1 MRLVLTAL
9 SLALLLTAH
18 GTVNAYEVDGF
29 SGKSAKAGIKDFL
42 PRCDADENKDNKFYS
57 EQYSFNSELEDG
69 YDLWFQIFIS
79 NMGVANG
86 RAALQLHFTPK
97 GGSKIKDRA
106 LFDQGNW
113 SYAADGGKL
122 TMKLG
127 DNVFSGDASGW
138 TGRFETENLT
148 VDLTV
153 KNLVP
158 SWSPGG
164 GAVYYG
170 AARKNYYDVTLLTPR
185 GTIEADVTLKATGE
199 KHHVKGQVTGDRSA
213 SNLSPNLLARRWVK
227 LRLVGKSYTI
237 LMTNLQTSEEYG
249 DKWVGWFL
257 IASDKAVLAA
267 GANPALELADTER
280 DAEAGYEVPRI
291 VLLSGGTGVD
301 GFTGA
306 IKGLKRTKRHDQL
319 ADLSTL
325 EKAVVSKLVKPISY
339 GYKADFEFQF
349 QSGGKARSYKGKA
362 TYTYEQLTK

>member
-1 MRLVLTAL
+1 MKLGFPVISAAVLLVCGP
-9 SLALLLTAH
+9 LL
-18 GTVNAYEVDGF
+18 AYEVDGF
-29 SGKSAKAGIKDFL
+29 SGKSGKAGIKDFL
-42 PRCDADENKDNKFYS
+42 PRCDAEENRNNKFYS

-69 YDLWFQIFIS
+69 YDLWFQVFIS

-106 LFDQGNW
+106 LFEQGAW
-113 SYAADGGKL
+113 SYAGDGGKL
-122 TMKLG
+122 TLKLG
-127 DNVFSGDASGW
+127 ENLLAGDADGW
-138 TGRFETENLT
+138 TAHFETEHLAAD
-148 VDLTV
+148 VTV
-153 KNLVP
+153 KNLV
-158 SWSPGG
+158 SAWKPGG
-164 GAVYYG
+164 GGVYYG

-185 GTIEADVTLKATGE
+185 GTIEADVTVKATGE
-199 KHHVKGQVTGDRSA
+199 KHHVTGRVTGDRSA

-227 LRLVGKSYTI
+227 LRLVGKAYTI

-257 IASDKAVLAA
+257 IASDKAILAS
-267 GANPALELADTER
+267 GTNPALELADSER
-280 DAEAGYEVPRI
+280 DAEAGYEVPRS
-291 VLLSGGTGVD
+291 VLLSGGTGIE

-319 ADLSTL
+319 ADLSTI

-339 GYKADFEFQF
+339 GYKAEFEFQF

-362 TYTYEQLTK
+362 TYTYEQLTR

>member
-1 MRLVLTAL
+1 MTV
-9 SLALLLTAH
+9 LLLAVLLAPAPLL
-18 GTVNAYEVDGF
+18 GYEVDGF
-29 SGKSAKAGIKDFL
+29 TGKSGKADIQDFL
-42 PRCDADENKDNKFYS
+42 PRCDAPENRNNKFYS
-57 EQYSFNSELEDG
+57 EQYSFNAELDDG
-69 YDLWFQIFIS
+69 YDLWFQVFIS

-106 LFDQGNW
+106 LFEQGAW
-113 SYAADGGKL
+113 SYGGDGGKL
-122 TMKLG
+122 TLKLG
-127 DNVFSGDASGW
+127 ENLFSGDGSGW
-138 TGRFETENLT
+138 TGHFETEHLT
-148 VDLTV
+148 ADVTV

-158 SWSPGG
+158 AWRPGG

-170 AARKNYYDVTLLTPR
+170 AAKKNYYDVTLLTPR

-199 KHHVKGQVTGDRSA
+199 KHHVTGRVTGDRSA

-267 GANPALELADTER
+267 GANPALELGDIER
-280 DAEAGYEVPRI
+280 DAAAGYDVPRI
-291 VLLSGGTGVD
+291 VLLSGASGVE

-319 ADLSTL
+319 ADLSSI
-325 EKAVVSKLVKPISY
+325 EKAVVSQLVKPISY
-339 GYKADFEFQF
+339 GYKAEFEFQF